1 MRLFRD
7 QKITLEVFAYEYEYL
22 AELRELWARHEPQQ
36 ESTLEESD
44 EEFDPG
50 IRFSRARPRPMAW
63 SIAFT
68 SDFRKSVA
76 DIDKKLQGRILEVI
90 SDLSQDPLTAQGDT
104 KKPLTGEFKGLWR
117 HRIGEYRLVYEP
129 VLAGQQVVLLEFASR
144 GSIYQ
149 Q

>member
-1 MRLFRD
+1 
-7 QKITLEVFAYEYEYL
+7 
-22 AELRELWARHEPQQ
+22 
-36 ESTLEESD
+36 
-44 EEFDPG
+44 
-50 IRFSRARPRPMAW
+50 MAW

-90 SDLSQDPLTAQGDT
+90 SNLSQDPLTAQGDT

-117 HRIGEYRLVYEP
+117 YRIGEYRLVYEP
-129 VLAGQQVVLLEFASR
+129 VLADQQVVLLEFASR